1 MINKRLPPYSPKSS
15 HKNLLYQ
22 RQNQYV
28 QMPDLEAQDS
38 PTPQYKSFDDACS
51 ALAARLY
58 ELSSRVNNISK
69 LLGRHQAKAAKKPRS
84 GASAS
89 EAAEF
94 DERIVKLAEETTDMF
109 RASKSQV
116 QAVAEW
122 SFSGS
127 GGGARQGKEKL
138 AQERLNREFGAVLA
152 QFRGQQREIAELQ
165 RQQLVRSKTAVHEEE
180 EALRQQKQNEST
192 PLLSGSSSSGQYAGT
207 SQTQILDMVRQEDV
221 DFQTTLLHERES
233 EIANIQHGITEIN
246 AIFRDLG
253 TLVTQQGDQLDA
265 FENNV
270 SNLASNTK
278 QAGDELVAAN
288 EYQRKKRNCSL
299 CVLVVLVVVVLVI
312 VLAVI
317 AS

>member
-1 MINKRLPPYSPKSS
+1 
-15 HKNLLYQ
+15 
-22 RQNQYV
+22 
-28 QMPDLEAQDS
+28 MPDLEAQDS
-38 PTPQYKSFDDACS
+38 PATQYKTFDDACS

-69 LLGRHQAKAAKKPRS
+69 LLGRHQAKAAKKRPRG
-84 GASAS
+84 GASS
-89 EAAEF
+89 NGAAGF
-94 DERIVKLAEETTDMF
+94 DERIVKLAEETTDLF
-109 RASKSQV
+109 RASKPQV

-122 SFSGS
+122 PFGGAS
-127 GGGARQGKEKL
+127 GGGAAVGARQGKEKL

-165 RQQLVRSKTAVHEEE
+165 RQHLVRSKTAVHEEE
-180 EALRQQKQNEST
+180 EALRQQRETEST
-192 PLLSGSSSSGQYAGT
+192 PLLSGGGGSSSTTTTTDYAGT

-233 EIANIQHGITEIN
+233 EIAHIQHGITEIN

-312 VLAVI
+312 VLAVTV
-317 AS
+317 S